1 MAEIYNMGQYRYTGE
16 DPTYEKIYGTYSSL
30 GKDDKSARLKPLD
43 RLSGVTVNDKDTYY
57 RDVLISLS
65 RSDEEKKPLTS
76 NEVYFIEL
84 EIAGAYI
91 ADTDY
96 TLKLVDSNNVL
107 KKNGFETVKRF
118 TVSKSWDSALK
129 PIKVVFYSD
138 PDVGEGPSDPASFTL
153 GVPQDMAIR
162 GINNL
167 LEPGYENKYIY
178 RNEMTLLP
186 SWVMDVNDYLK
197 YKYST
202 AITTRYYEELFDS
215 LLLEIDR
222 TSDDADMLTLLDSGE
237 YLLGRWLNVS
247 EPDATTPD
255 HLDVNLYKINNLVE
269 EWAGSGQSIIIK
281 KIGVWGR
288 PGLKMFINNEEIQIG
303 PSGVFE
309 FEGIDITSFGVF
321 ANGENDKFVVDYQY
335 VIVEKEEE

>member
-1 MAEIYNMGQYRYTGE
+1 MGQYRYIGG

-30 GKDDKSARLKPLD
+30 GNDDKSARLQPLD
-43 RLSGVTVNDKDTYY
+43 RLSDVTVNDKDTYY

-65 RSDEEKKPLTS
+65 RSDEEKKKLTS

-84 EIAGAYI
+84 EIAGASI
-91 ADTDY
+91 VDTNY

-118 TVSKSWDSALK
+118 TVSKSQNSALK

-138 PDVGEGPSDPASFTL
+138 PSIGGGPSDPASFTL
-153 GVPQDMAIR
+153 GVPQGTAIR
-162 GINNL
+162 GIDNL
-167 LEPGYENKYIY
+167 LKDGYEKEYMY
-178 RNEMTLLP
+178 RNEITLLP
-186 SWVMDVNDYLK
+186 SWVMDVDDYSK
-197 YKYST
+197 RKYST

-222 TSDDADMLTLLDSGE
+222 TSDDEDMLTLLDSGK

-247 EPDATTPD
+247 EPDAITPD

-269 EWAGSGQSIIIK
+269 EWAGSGQSIVIK

-288 PGLKMFINNEEIQIG
+288 PGLRMFINNEEIQIG

-321 ANGENDKFVVDYQY
+321 ANGEDDKFVVDYQY
-335 VIVEKEEE
+335 IIVEKEEE